1 MTEANHRCQISL
13 WILLIALGLTVLL
26 MTVKFWAGWATQS
39 LSLQAET
46 LHTLVSSFS
55 LILSLVALQLPY
67 HRTSR
72 REFLGHG
79 KAESTLALCLVAVL
93 GFASLRLLEVIYPFL
108 PLTLQQQAIANPAQI
123 SGPLIQLLLLIGGI
137 TLGLALFVR
146 YEARVLESYLLRM
159 SAIVLLRDAWLTLLL
174 VPLLGI
180 VGQGQYWLDPVLGV
194 ILIGL
199 VGVNYWQLLNW
210 QLPLMMQSIAIAPE
224 ALGYLVRRMQGVLA
238 CYQIRSYG
246 IVGRLVFVEIHL
258 LLHADYLSMAPMI
271 AERIESMLRARYG
284 PVQVLL
290 HVSSQDEAK
299 E

>member
-1 MTEANHRCQISL
+1 MTEANYRSQICL
-13 WILLIALGLTVLL
+13 WILLIALGLAVLL
-26 MTVKFWAGWATQS
+26 MAVKFWAGWATQS
-39 LSLQAET
+39 LSLQAQT

-55 LILSLVALQLPY
+55 LILSLVALRLPY
-67 HRTSR
+67 HRSSR
-72 REFLGHG
+72 REFQGHS
-79 KAESTLALCLVAVL
+79 KVESTVALLLVAFL
-93 GFASLRLLEVIYPFL
+93 GFASLRLLEVSYPS
-108 PLTLQQQAIANPAQI
+108 LQLVWSRTAIVAPAQI
-123 SGPLIQLLLLIGGI
+123 SAPLIQLLLVIGGI

-159 SAIVLLRDAWLTLLL
+159 GAIVLLRDAWLTLLL

-180 VGQGQYWLDPVLGV
+180 VAQGQYWLDPVLGV

-199 VGVNYWQLLNW
+199 AGVNYWQLLNW

-258 LLHADYLSMAPMI
+258 LLHADSLAMAPMI
-271 AERIESMLRARYG
+271 AERIESLLRTRYG

-290 HVSSQDEAK
+290 HVSTPAEEQE
-299 E
+299 

>member
-1 MTEANHRCQISL
+1 MTEANHRSQISL
-13 WILLIALGLTVLL
+13 WILLIALGLAVLL
-26 MTVKFWAGWATQS
+26 MAVKFWAGWATRS

-55 LILSLVALQLPY
+55 LILSLVALRLPY
-67 HRTSR
+67 HRSSR
-72 REFLGHG
+72 REFQGHG
-79 KAESTLALCLVAVL
+79 KAESATALLLMAFL
-93 GFASLRLLEVIYPFL
+93 GFVGLRLLETIYPFL
-108 PLTLQQQAIANPAQI
+108 QWVWNREAIATPAQI
-123 SGPLIQLLLLIGGI
+123 SSPLIQLLLVIGGI

-159 SAIVLLRDAWLTLLL
+159 SATVLLRDAWLTLLL

-180 VGQGQYWLDPVLGV
+180 IGQGQYWLDPVLGV
-194 ILIGL
+194 GLIGL
-199 VGVNYWQLLNW
+199 AGINYWQFLNW

-258 LLHADYLSMAPMI
+258 LLHSDFLAMAPMI
-271 AERIESMLRARYG
+271 AERIESMLRTRYG

-290 HVSSQDEAK
+290 HVSSQDADEV
-299 E
+299 